1 MAADIKGRASPF
13 TGWRGFL
20 LSDGSAPSYY
30 PRMTE
35 LQTNQ
40 KRAWWTAVLIVVVL
54 FVGLFVGYRLG
65 ADGARADN
73 AAERATESTAG

>member
-1 MAADIKGRASPF
+1 
-13 TGWRGFL
+13 
-20 LSDGSAPSYY
+20 
-30 PRMTE
+30 MTE